1 MSPRNSYRNSRRES
15 SVGTSQPDFLTRDK
29 SLLEPITERGMDSLW
44 WTLGSANLLEANQL
58 QSVIEA
64 AYSLIKIGQVKSA
77 EYLLKPFT
85 SELAEVRPTVGK

>member
-1 MSPRNSYRNSRRES
+1 
-15 SVGTSQPDFLTRDK
+15 
-29 SLLEPITERGMDSLW
+29 MDYLW
-44 WTLGSANLLEANQL
+44 WTLGSANLLEANHF

-85 SELAEVRPTVGK
+85 SELAEVRPTAAVTWQSSGQSNGRSAL